1 VSLAGEHDDE
11 TGFVD
16 INITPLTDVFLVL
29 LAIFLVTGAAFAP
42 GALDVSLPE
51 ARSAR
56 AASAP
61 RVVTVVVEASGACTV
76 EGRPC
81 ARERVEAE
89 LRAALLARGAK
100 EVLVASDRGASVE
113 RAVSILDAARR
124 AGAERTSLATQG
136 GP

>member
-1 VSLAGEHDDE
+1 MSGASETDDAP
-11 TGFVD
+11 GFVE

-42 GALDVSLPE
+42 GALDVRLP
-51 ARSAR
+51 
-56 AASAP
+56 AAHAAP
-61 RVVTVVVEASGACTV
+61 GRTGSRPVSVVVAASGAVTV

-89 LRAALLARGAK
+89 VRSALLAHGTR
-100 EVLVASDRGASVE
+100 EVLVAADRAAPVE
-113 RAVSILDAARR
+113 RAVALLDAARR
-124 AGAERTSLATQG
+124 AGAERTSLATRG